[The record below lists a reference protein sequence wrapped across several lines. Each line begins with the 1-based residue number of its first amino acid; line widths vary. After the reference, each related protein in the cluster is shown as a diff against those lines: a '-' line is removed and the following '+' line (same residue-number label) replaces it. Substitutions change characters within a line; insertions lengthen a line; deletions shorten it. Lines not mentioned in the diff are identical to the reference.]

1 MARSPLIPVLC
12 LGAAVAFVGASVA
25 LKPSPRPAA
34 VSTTTAPP
42 VSAPPTSQPP
52 PPTDP
57 PAEESLHLDVLE
69 TRVGTVVTGPG
80 GATVYRSDDDSN
92 RPPRSTCTGE
102 CVGTFPP
109 VTVSARGRV
118 TVSGIN
124 PALVGAINRADG
136 STQITLAGF
145 PLYTYAGD
153 ENEGDTRGEGVNDVW
168 HAIAPNGKP
177 ATRGGSTAYGN

>member
-25 LKPSPRPAA
+25 LKPSLPRPAA
-34 VSTTTAPP
+34 VTAATPP
-42 VSAPPTSQPP
+42 PASASPASQP

-57 PAEESLHLDVLE
+57 PAEEALHLDVLE

-92 RPPRSTCTGE
+92 RPPRSNCAGE
-102 CVGTFPP
+102 CAGTFPP
-109 VTVSARGRV
+109 VTVTAHGRV
-118 TVSGIN
+118 TVSGVD
-124 PALVGAINRADG
+124 PALVGAISRADG
-136 STQITLAGF
+136 ITLAGF

-153 ENEGDTRGEGVNDVW
+153 ENEGDTRGEGVNEVW

-177 ATRGGSTAYGN
+177 ATRGGSTGYHGN